1 MYDINL
7 HATII
12 YLTYIYYTYTLVSLY
27 SYLAF
32 SFGKQVTGQPPATLE
47 EVMNIAA
54 TGYGLKL
61 FLSVSLTPL
70 IYVVK
75 SILTDKFGLKPIPS
89 EPIPTEATTTGT
101 QEVEQG

>member
-1 MYDINL
+1 MLCIN
-7 HATII
+7 
-12 YLTYIYYTYTLVSLY
+12 YYTILIYVCIRIRLY

-32 SFGKQVTGQPPATLE
+32 SFGKQVTGQTPATLE

-89 EPIPTEATTTGT
+89 EPTEATTIGT

>member
-1 MYDINL
+1 MCVY
-7 HATII
+7 
-12 YLTYIYYTYTLVSLY
+12 VCLY

-32 SFGKQVTGQPPATLE
+32 SFGKQVTGQTPATLE

-89 EPIPTEATTTGT
+89 EPTPTEATTTGT
-101 QEVEQG
+101 QDVEQS